1 MDKQKIEDKI
11 KKLLR
16 LATSANVNEAAA
28 AAGQAQALIE
38 KYNIDLSMAEAEGD
52 DGSEP
57 VRDWKPADNRD
68 IPLFVVKQRMP
79 TWRWSLAWSVAEVN
93 GCKPWSYSDYV
104 TREDGSWGWQRT
116 AYLVGDPRDAA
127 HAAAIYQYIE
137 AQIDALCKR
146 KGAGMGRAWANS
158 FRMGAASEIGRRL
171 EQASRAERKR
181 LKGEAE
187 GEQALVRVEAAIAR
201 LDERGAKVTAFME
214 AMEMSYSSGGGGSV
228 SDGGGY
234 SAGVKAGRSIKLGG
248 GSTKALKS

>member
-16 LATSANVNEAAA
+16 LATSANINEAAA

-38 KYNIDLSMAEAEGD
+38 KYNIDLSMAEGGD
-52 DGSEP
+52 GGEP
-57 VRDWKPADNRD
+57 VRDWKPSDNRD
-68 IPLFVVKQRMP
+68 IALFVVKKRMP
-79 TWRWSLAWSVAEVN
+79 TWRWSLAWSVGEVN
-93 GCKPWSYSDYV
+93 GCKPWSHSDYV
-104 TREDGSWGWQRT
+104 TREDGSYSWQRT

-127 HAAAIYQYIE
+127 HATAIYHYIE

-146 KGAGMGRAWANS
+146 KGAGLGRAWANS
-158 FRMGAASEIGRRL
+158 FRMGAVSEIGRRL

-181 LKGEAE
+181 LKGEAK
-187 GEQALVRVEAAIAR
+187 GEQALVRVETAIAR
-201 LDERGAKVTAFME
+201 LDERGAKVAAFME
-214 AMEMSYSSGGGGSV
+214 AMGMSYSSGGGGSV

>member
-38 KYNIDLSMAEAEGD
+38 KYNIDLSMAEADGGD
-52 DGSEP
+52 GGEP

-68 IPLFVVKQRMP
+68 IALFVVKQRMP
-79 TWRWSLAWSVAEVN
+79 TWRWSLAWSVGEVN
-93 GCKPWSYSDYV
+93 GCKPWSYSDYI
-104 TREDGSWGWQRT
+104 TRDDGSYTWQRT

-127 HAAAIYQYIE
+127 HATAIYHYIE
-137 AQIDALCKR
+137 TQIDALCKR

-158 FRMGAASEIGRRL
+158 FRMGAVSEIGRRL

-181 LKGEAE
+181 LKGETK
-187 GEQALVRVEAAIAR
+187 GEQALVRVETAIAR
-201 LDERGAKVTAFME
+201 LDERGAKVAAFME
-214 AMEMSYSSGGGGSV
+214 AMEMSYSSGGCGSV
-228 SDGGGY
+228 SDCGGY